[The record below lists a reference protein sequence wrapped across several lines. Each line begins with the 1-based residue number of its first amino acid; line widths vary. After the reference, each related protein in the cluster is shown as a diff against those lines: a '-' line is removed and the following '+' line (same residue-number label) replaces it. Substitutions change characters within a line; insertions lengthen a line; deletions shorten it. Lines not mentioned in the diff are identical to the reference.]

1 MDHPSRVDQTAAVA
15 ALRDSTRRALYEF
28 VAHSAAAVSVDEAV
42 RATGTPKSTT
52 ALHLDRLVKAGVLDV
67 AFERRSGR
75 TGPGAGRPAKVYVLA
90 RDEIVASIPSRDY
103 ELMGEVL
110 ASAIETAE
118 ASGMAVAEAVQT
130 AAAARGQQ
138 IIHERGDL
146 SHALAA
152 VGYEPVT
159 GEDGVVSLSNCP
171 FHHLV
176 GNHPDLVCRANL
188 ALVGAMVA
196 DGGERDAVLAPAPG
210 RCCVLLMPHAVPD
223 AGSDAGPD
231 AE

>member
-1 MDHPSRVDQTAAVA
+1 MDRPTRVNQTAVVA
-15 ALRDSTRRALYEF
+15 ALRDATRRGLFEF
-28 VAHSAAAVSVDEAV
+28 VARSTTAVSVDDAV
-42 RATGTPKSTT
+42 RATGTPKSTA
-52 ALHLDRLVKAGVLDV
+52 ALHLDRLVEAGVLAV

-110 ASAIETAE
+110 ATALETAE
-118 ASGMAVAEAVQT
+118 ATGASVGDAVWG
-130 AAAARGQQ
+130 AAAARGAQILQQ
-138 IIHERGDL
+138 HGDAD
-146 SHALAA
+146 HALAA

-159 GEDGVVSLSNCP
+159 GDDGVVSLSNCP

-176 GNHPDLVCRANL
+176 GNHTDLVCRANL

-196 DGGERDAVLAPAPG
+196 DDAGCDAVLAPAVG
-210 RCCVLLMPHAVPD
+210 RCCVLLVPRATALVD
-223 AGSDAGPD
+223 
-231 AE
+231 